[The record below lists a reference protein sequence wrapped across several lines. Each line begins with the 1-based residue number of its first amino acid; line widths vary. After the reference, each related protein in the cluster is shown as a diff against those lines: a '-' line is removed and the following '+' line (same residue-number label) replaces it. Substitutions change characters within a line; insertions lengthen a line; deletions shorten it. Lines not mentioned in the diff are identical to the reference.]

1 MHPFLHPSLRR
12 PRPARPLLA
21 CLSVLA
27 AGLSILHAQ
36 ESVAPAPVSNPD
48 PIFEE
53 LAPVVVIGS
62 KDNVRQQVGA
72 AAFVDAQEIRAQNYT
87 NVSRVLQRVPGVYVR
102 DEDGLGNFPN
112 ISIRGADGTRSE
124 KATVMED
131 GILSAPAPYSAPGA
145 YYSPRIARMSGIEI
159 LKGSSQ
165 VRYGPHTT
173 GGVINYLSTPVP
185 DVRSAYSRYTF
196 GSNGTQLF
204 LGQYGDVVTTD
215 DGTFGY
221 LLELHSQGSDGF
233 RTIRGYEGN
242 DTGFE
247 LFEPMLKT
255 FWEPNS
261 DLEQRIEFKFGY
273 TDFDANESY
282 LGLSETDVRLTP
294 YDRYSSTV
302 FDNFDSDHLRTHL
315 RWQIKPTDTLSLEST
330 AYFNRFNRNWFRLNS
345 VGSTVNPAIDSH
357 GRIVGGSSLHTSLLE
372 GSPNLG
378 VLQGTAPGA
387 IGVRAA
393 NRMYESYGWQNTAT
407 LDFDTGTIGHTLTGG
422 VRLHADYEDRQQWVD
437 VYNANGNDGYSRL
450 RQGIAG
456 EETDRRQEVFATS
469 FFVEDSIR
477 IGQLTVKPGLRYEK
491 LQMDLNER
499 GTRLGGDLD
508 TYAAG
513 AGITYDLSD
522 ANTLFG
528 GVFRGISTPG
538 PEAYLVQGIDVEQSV
553 GYEAGIRHRRE
564 AFSTELAGFVTDY
577 ANLVGTDTGLG
588 VGADAN
594 LNAGQATVWGF
605 ESMVSYDPMA
615 NQGAPF
621 ELPLY
626 VNATWTSAELENALA
641 SGGAENIYAGGTAGA
656 SLPYVPAWKL
666 AGGVG
671 FKYGPLGM
679 NLDGTWVDEVFGT
692 ADNFS
697 SPVTSPRQGIIDSAL
712 VFDLSASY
720 QIGEHVKMLSGVQNL
735 FDETYISSRLPD
747 GPRNTAPRTVFIGV
761 EMDWEALGKIG
772 DAILQK

>member
-1 MHPFLHPSLRR
+1 MNPTFRRLRAV
-12 PRPARPLLA
+12 PIVSSCLLL
-21 CLSVLA
+21 LSA
-27 AGLSILHAQ
+27 ALLKAQ
-36 ESVAPAPVSNPD
+36 DTPTTPAPYSTPE
-48 PIFEE
+48 PALEE
-53 LAPVVVIGS
+53 FAPVVVIGS
-62 KDNVRQQVGA
+62 KENIRQQVGA
-72 AAFVDAQEIRAQNYT
+72 AAYVDAQEIRAQNYT
-87 NVSRVLQRVPGVYVR
+87 NVNRVLQRVPGVYVR

-221 LLELHSQGSDGF
+221 LLELHAQSSDGF

-242 DTGFE
+242 DTGFQ

-282 LGLSETDVRLTP
+282 LGLTETDIRLTP

-302 FDNFDSDHLRTHL
+302 YDNIVSDQLRTHL
-315 RWQIKPTDTLSLEST
+315 RWQIKPTETLSLEST
-330 AYFNRFNRNWFRLNS
+330 AYFNRFNRNWYKLDH
-345 VGSTVNPAIDSH
+345 VGTTVNPGIDSQ
-357 GRIVGGSSLHTSLLE
+357 GRIVGRGSLHTGLLE

-378 VLQGTAPGA
+378 VLQGSAPGA
-387 IGVRAA
+387 IAVRAN

-437 VYNANGNDGYSRL
+437 VYNADGNDGYDL
-450 RQGIAG
+450 FRQGIAG

-477 IGQLTVKPGLRYEK
+477 IGKLTLKPGLRYEK
-491 LQMDLNER
+491 IQMDLNER
-499 GTRLGGDLD
+499 GLRTGGDLD

-513 AGITYDLSD
+513 AGLTYDLTD

-538 PEAYLVQGIDVEQSV
+538 PEAYLAEGIDVEESV

-564 AFSTELAGFVTDY
+564 AFSAELAGFVTDY
-577 ANLVGTDTGLG
+577 ANLVGTDTGLAT
-588 VGADAN
+588 GADAN

-605 ESMVSYDPMA
+605 ESMVSYDPMVS
-615 NQGAPF
+615 QGAPF

-626 VNATWTSAELENALA
+626 LTATWTSAELANALA
-641 SGGAENIYAGGTAGA
+641 AGGSENIYAGGTAGA

-671 FKYGPLGM
+671 FNYGALGL
-679 NLDGTWVDEVFGT
+679 NLDGTWVDETFGT

-697 SPVTSPRQGIIDSAL
+697 SPFTSTRQGIIDSAL

-720 QIGEHVKMLSGVQNL
+720 KIGDHVKMLGGIQNL
-735 FDETYISSRLPD
+735 FDETYISSRLPE
-747 GPRNTAPRTVFIGV
+747 GPRNAAPRTVFIGV

-772 DAILQK
+772 DVILQK